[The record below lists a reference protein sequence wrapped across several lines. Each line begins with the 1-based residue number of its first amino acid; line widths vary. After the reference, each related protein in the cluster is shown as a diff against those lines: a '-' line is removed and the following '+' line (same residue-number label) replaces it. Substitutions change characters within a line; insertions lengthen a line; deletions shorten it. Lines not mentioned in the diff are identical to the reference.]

1 MSRSFEFATS
11 RSILVSRGAVGDELT
26 ARAAALKCRRPMIIT
41 DAGVIKAGLLSNTLS
56 MFARASVETVVF
68 SEVVADPSD
77 AVILQA
83 VEQARRARADLVI
96 GFGGG
101 SSMDAAKL
109 VALLAG
115 SDERLE
121 TVYGVGMV
129 KGKRLPLF
137 LVPTT
142 SGTGSEVTPIAIV
155 TTGTGEKKGVVS
167 ATLLPDLAI
176 LDATLTVGLPTH
188 VTAATGID
196 AMVHATEAYTSKRLK
211 NPISDCLAREAMRL
225 LSQNIH
231 QVCRQGDNLTAR
243 ENMLIG
249 ACLAGMAFANAP
261 VAAVHALA
269 YPVGA
274 RFHVPHGLSNALV
287 LAPVL
292 RFNIPLACA
301 QYAELGR
308 IIGAPPE
315 ADESE
320 AADWFVATLGRLA
333 PELGLETHLSQ
344 LGIDATNLPD
354 LAADA
359 MKQTRLLV
367 NNPRELTYDD
377 ALAIY
382 SEVL

>member
-1 MSRSFEFATS
+1 
-11 RSILVSRGAVGDELT
+11 
-26 ARAAALKCRRPMIIT
+26 
-41 DAGVIKAGLLSNTLS
+41 
-56 MFARASVETVVF
+56 
-68 SEVVADPSD
+68 
-77 AVILQA
+77 
-83 VEQARRARADLVI
+83 
-96 GFGGG
+96 
-101 SSMDAAKL
+101 MDAAKL

-115 SDERLE
+115 SDECLE

-231 QVCRQGDNLTAR
+231 QACRQGDNLTAR

-315 ADESE
+315 ADDAE

-333 PELGLETHLSQ
+333 PELGLETRLSQ
-344 LGIDATNLPD
+344 LGIAATNLPD

>member
-26 ARAAALKCRRPMIIT
+26 ARMATLECRRPMIIT
-41 DAGVIKAGLLSNTLS
+41 DAGVIKAGLLSSTLS

-121 TVYGVGMV
+121 TVYGVDMV

-333 PELGLETHLSQ
+333 PELGLETRLSQ

-367 NNPRELTYDD
+367 NTPRELTYDD